1 MFYQIIARYFE
12 KYTRDTRDIAPVE
25 VGNVIRI
32 EIVKYLLVHQ
42 TWIQVRKFEVQN
54 ASMNDLQKLTT
65 DKTNIDGIQMVV
77 LAHMLQRKI
86 TVVHMEGFWS
96 TDANM
101 ATDIVIVYT
110 GLPQKLFFPT
120 QVGN

>member
-1 MFYQIIARYFE
+1 MYF
-12 KYTRDTRDIAPVE
+12 I
-25 VGNVIRI
+25 
-32 EIVKYLLVHQ
+32 YLLQH
-42 TWIQVRKFEVQN
+42 WINPCLDAQGISIFTY
-54 ASMNDLQKLTT
+54 MNDLQKPTT

-77 LAHMLQRKI
+77 LAHMLQRNI

-101 ATDIVIVYT
+101 ATDIVIAYT
-110 GLPQKLFFPT
+110 GPPQKLFFPT

>member
-1 MFYQIIARYFE
+1 MDAQGISIFTY
-12 KYTRDTRDIAPVE
+12 
-25 VGNVIRI
+25 
-32 EIVKYLLVHQ
+32 
-42 TWIQVRKFEVQN
+42 
-54 ASMNDLQKLTT
+54 MNDLQKPTT
-65 DKTNIDGIQMVV
+65 DKTNIDGIQMVM
-77 LAHMLQRKI
+77 LAHMLQRNI

-101 ATDIVIVYT
+101 ATDIVIAYT